1 MTNVAILGSTGSI
14 GNQTLQVLQHLGD
27 YRVYGLSAY
36 SDIENLSEQIRL
48 YQPEVV
54 VVNDC
59 DASRQLRDRFGVRT
73 ACGDPGLLE
82 LAGDP
87 NVDLVVM
94 AVVGFA
100 ALAPTLRAL
109 ETGKKVALASKEA
122 MVVGGHLL
130 APYRSQIA
138 PIDSEHCAV
147 WQILSGRC
155 SQEIDSVIL
164 TASGGP
170 FLHQPEDLSTVTV
183 DQALQHPTWKMGGKI
198 SIDSATLMNKGL
210 EVIEAHWLF
219 SLSYEQIEVVIHPQS
234 VIHSLVRFVDGSV
247 LAHMAAP
254 DMRLPIQYALTHP
267 GIRPSLVSKLDLTA
281 LSGLTFM
288 KYDPLRFPCLDLAL
302 QAGKTGG
309 TMPTALNAANEV
321 AVASF
326 LNGRIAF
333 TDIAEI
339 IQAVIRSHRV
349 VSDPDFEQLVMADHD
364 AREAAVQFVKLLER
378 KV

>member
-1 MTNVAILGSTGSI
+1 MVTIA
-14 GNQTLQVLQHLGD
+14 TLP
-27 YRVYGLSAY
+27 A
-36 SDIENLSEQIRL
+36 
-48 YQPEVV
+48 
-54 VVNDC
+54 
-59 DASRQLRDRFGVRT
+59 LRDRFGVRT
-73 ACGDPGLLE
+73 ACGEPGLLE

-109 ETGKKVALASKEA
+109 ETGKKVARASKEA

-219 SLSYEQIEVVIHPQS
+219 PEL
-234 VIHSLVRFVDGSV
+234 
-247 LAHMAAP
+247 
-254 DMRLPIQYALTHP
+254 
-267 GIRPSLVSKLDLTA
+267 
-281 LSGLTFM
+281 
-288 KYDPLRFPCLDLAL
+288 
-302 QAGKTGG
+302 
-309 TMPTALNAANEV
+309 
-321 AVASF
+321 
-326 LNGRIAF
+326 
-333 TDIAEI
+333 
-339 IQAVIRSHRV
+339 
-349 VSDPDFEQLVMADHD
+349 
-364 AREAAVQFVKLLER
+364 
-378 KV
+378 